1 LYFHLTS
8 LKLYT
13 TLHTMVNTKPESATS
28 KWPNGAR
35 AALVLTIDNMGEAAD
50 LDRNLWPQDVPIGN
64 HFSVKEV
71 IPQFLAI
78 LAKYDISATY
88 FVESWNFN
96 VYPSTIR
103 DIVGAGHEIGWHA
116 WRHEAWSKI
125 GDEDRERTNFA
136 RSFGKEG
143 LQGFLDKSKQEGTT
157 AVDPCKGFRPPGG
170 IIHGQRTLGICR

>member
-1 LYFHLTS
+1 
-8 LKLYT
+8 
-13 TLHTMVNTKPESATS
+13 MANTAPETVTS

-50 LDRNLWPQDVPIGN
+50 LDRNLWPADVPIGN

-103 DIVGAGHEIGWHA
+103 AIARAGHEVGWHA

-125 GDEDRERTNFA
+125 GDESRERANFA
-136 RSFGKEG
+136 RSFGEDG
-143 LQGFLDKSKQEGTT
+143 LQGFIDTSKQDGTT
-157 AVDPCKGFRPPGG
+157 AIDQYKGFRPPGG